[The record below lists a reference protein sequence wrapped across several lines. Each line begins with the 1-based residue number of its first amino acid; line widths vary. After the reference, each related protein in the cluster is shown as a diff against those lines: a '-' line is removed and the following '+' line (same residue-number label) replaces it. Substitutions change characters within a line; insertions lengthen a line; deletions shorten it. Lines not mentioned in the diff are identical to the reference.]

1 MKNAFKKLGEKIKRS
16 YEQPLW
22 KWVLS
27 MFLIAVMLEF
37 LLEILGR
44 RSILKAVLFVW
55 NNPLVY
61 IYNVSICFF
70 TLSFCLLVRRR
81 VFLMCLVLACWM
93 TVGVCNCVV
102 LGYRIT
108 PFSFIDITMISDVF
122 SMMDIYFNNFQQILI
137 FGGLILLIIL
147 IVIAFI
153 TIPKMKGKIH
163 IVKASIVVLT
173 SFVVVYV
180 MTILAV
186 KTTLIA
192 DKFTNLGTAYKDY
205 GFVYCFSNSVVDI
218 GISKPETY
226 DKSNVDRIFLETV
239 QLDKEHVTAKKPD
252 IIILQLESFIDI
264 GRVRGVH
271 TDIESIPNFKAF
283 EEEYPS
289 GWLTVPAIGA
299 GTANTEFEII
309 TGMKSKIFGA
319 GEYPYKTVLTEKPC
333 ESMAQV
339 LRRRY
344 SYGTHAI
351 HNNKAKFYS
360 RDISYANLGFETFTS
375 LEYMYDVNHTQT
387 GWAKD
392 DCLPAEIFKALDSDE
407 TKDFI
412 LCISVQGH
420 GRYPK
425 NELKCEEHVKVTL
438 DSEDPEL
445 TNQFGYFVN
454 QCYEMDQMI
463 LELKTM
469 LDERDQPY
477 VLVLYGDHI
486 PALTFEEDQ
495 FEKGE
500 QNQTEYVIVNNIG
513 LEMEDRDIYTYE
525 LSDYL
530 MSALGMKRGVMQ
542 RCHEAYFDP
551 ELGDDSEF
559 KDVAELLQYDMLYGN
574 QYIYDRIRPYQ
585 TIDMKLGID
594 DIITES
600 VEFDDATGNILVR
613 GQNFTPFSVVLIND
627 ERTETTYVDRETL
640 MIIAEDVARVPEDG
654 DVFEVAQIDKDKHE
668 LTRTPPVIY
677 EGEE

>member
-1 MKNAFKKLGEKIKRS
+1 MKRVLKKIGEKIKRS

-27 MFLIAVMLEF
+27 IFLIAVMLEF

-44 RSILKAVLFVW
+44 RSIVKAVLFVW
-55 NNPLVY
+55 HNPLVY
-61 IYNVSICFF
+61 LYNVSICFF
-70 TLSFCLLVRRR
+70 TLSICLLVRRR
-81 VFLMCLVLACWM
+81 VFLMGLVLVCWL
-93 TVGVCNCVV
+93 TVGICNCVV

-137 FGGLILLIIL
+137 FGGLIILVIL

-153 TIPKMKGKIH
+153 TIPRMKGKIH
-163 IVKASIVVLT
+163 IVKASIVVLV
-173 SFVVVYV
+173 SFVIVYV

-192 DKFTNLGTAYKDY
+192 DEFTNLGTAYKNY

-218 GISKPETY
+218 GISKPENY
-226 DKSNVDRIFLETV
+226 DKANVDQVFLETV
-239 QLDKEHVTAKKPD
+239 QLDKEHVRAKKPD

-264 GRVRGVH
+264 GRVRGVN

-309 TGMKSKIFGA
+309 TGMKSKLFGA
-319 GEYPYKTVLTEKPC
+319 GEYPYKTVLTTTPC

-339 LRRRY
+339 LKRRY

-375 LEYMYDVNHTQT
+375 LEYMYDVNRTQT

-407 TKDFI
+407 QQDFI

-420 GRYPK
+420 GRYPTK
-425 NELKCEEHVKVTL
+425 ELKCEEHVKVTL
-438 DSEDPEL
+438 DSGDPEL

-463 LELKTM
+463 LELKNM
-469 LDERDQPY
+469 LDERDKPY

-495 FEKGE
+495 FERGE

-530 MSALGMKRGVMQ
+530 MSALGMKRGIMQ
-542 RCHEAYFDP
+542 RCHEEYYDP
-551 ELGDDSEF
+551 EIGDDSEF
-559 KDVAELLQYDMLYGN
+559 KDVANLIQYDMLYGDK
-574 QYIYDRIRPYQ
+574 YIFDRIRPYEA
-585 TIDMKLGID
+585 TDMKLGID
-594 DIITES
+594 DIVVDD

-613 GQNFTPFSVVLIND
+613 GQNFTPFSKILIND
-627 ERTETTYVDRETL
+627 ERTESFYVDRETL
-640 MIIAEDVARVPEDG
+640 MIVAEDVAQELVPG
-654 DVFEVAQIDKDKHE
+654 DVIEVAQIDKDRHE
-668 LTRTPPVIY
+668 LTRTPPFVY
-677 EGEE
+677 GGEE